1 MSTLSGGPNIVTDGL
16 VLYLDAAN
24 PASYVSGSTAWRDI
38 SRGGNNGTLV
48 NGPTFNSANG
58 GSIVFDGVDD
68 WTSFGNILNTGT
80 SDFTISAW
88 VKSTSTA
95 VGNNNGIVYK
105 RSTSTSTNM
114 GYRLNMPNGAFNL
127 HIADGVNSNTL
138 STVSPSFNNGNWYN
152 VVGIAIRTQKLQI
165 FVNGQLNIET
175 ASTLATSIDTSTNF
189 AVGALNT
196 SGTSTFHRFL
206 GNISNVS
213 IYNRALSP
221 SEVLQNFNAT
231 KTRFGL

>member
-1 MSTLSGGPNIVTDGL
+1 MAFNYSPKVITDGL

-24 PASYVSGSTAWRDI
+24 PKSYPGSGTAWGDI
-38 SRGGNNGTLV
+38 SRGGNNGTLT

-80 SDFTISAW
+80 NDFTISAW

-105 RSTSTSTNM
+105 RATGFSTSP

-127 HIADGVNSNTL
+127 YIADGVNFNTL

-213 IYNRALSP
+213 VYNRALSAT
-221 SEVLQNFNAT
+221 EVLQNYNAT